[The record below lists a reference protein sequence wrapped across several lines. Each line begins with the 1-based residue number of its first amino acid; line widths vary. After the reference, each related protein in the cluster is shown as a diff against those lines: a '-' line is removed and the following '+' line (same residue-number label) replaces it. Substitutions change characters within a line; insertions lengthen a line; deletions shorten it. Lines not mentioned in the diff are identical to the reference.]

1 MVGEYADDFTLKDQ
15 YGNEFNLYDNLN
27 KKILLVF
34 YPNDD
39 TPVCNR
45 QLLSYNDHVTEFETN
60 NIKVVGINTNTVK
73 SHVSFCNKLGINFP
87 LLSDINKE
95 VSRSYKA
102 LNLLGVNKRKLILV
116 NTDKRIAFKKT
127 VLASFYL
134 NGKQTLKKLKM
145 GNSDK

>member
-1 MVGEYADDFTLKDQ
+1 MVGDYAEDFTLNDQ
-15 YGNEFNLYDNLN
+15 NGNEFSLYDNLD

-45 QLLSYNDHVTEFETN
+45 QLLSYNDHLTEFEKN

-73 SHVSFCNKLGINFP
+73 SHISFCNKLGLNFQ

-95 VSRSYKA
+95 VSRRYKA
-102 LNLLGVNKRKLILV
+102 LNLLGINKRKLILV
-116 NTDKRIAFKKT
+116 DTDKRIVFKKS
-127 VLASFYL
+127 VLPSFYL
-134 NGKQTLKKLKM
+134 NGKRILNELKK
-145 GNSDK
+145 GQIE

>member
-1 MVGEYADDFTLKDQ
+1 MVGDYAEDFTLNDQ
-15 YGNEFNLYDNLN
+15 YGNEFRLYDNLD

-45 QLLSYNDHVTEFETN
+45 QLLSYNDHLTEFEKN

-73 SHVSFCNKLGINFP
+73 SHISFCNKLGLNFQ

-95 VSRSYKA
+95 VSRRYKA
-102 LNLLGVNKRKLILV
+102 LNLLGINKRKLILV
-116 NTDKRIAFKKT
+116 DTDKRIVFKKS
-127 VLASFYL
+127 VLPSFYL
-134 NGKQTLKKLKM
+134 NGKRILNELKK
-145 GNSDK
+145 GQIE

>member
-1 MVGEYADDFTLKDQ
+1 MVDEYADDFTLKDQ
-15 YGNEFNLYDNLN
+15 YGNEFNLYDNLD

-45 QLLSYNDHVTEFETN
+45 QLLSYNDHLTEFEMN

-73 SHVSFCNKLGINFP
+73 SHISFCSKLGINFP

-116 NTDKRIAFKKT
+116 NTDKRIAFKNT